1 MIGGKIYLL
10 IKPIAPF
17 ISLSSRYA
25 RNSSGQSG
33 AVPASYVEIIPA
45 DSNNIDTNLTEIP
58 SSENALQQQI
68 PTSTTEQP
76 TERDGT
82 LDSSFDSLS
91 SSTAQ
96 RNSFDPYITILD
108 PSTADTPNPLLGQL
122 IHSSTNTHASTG
134 NESTLEQSSNDIYGE
149 TTNKTKSKLFTIKR
163 QKTKSDSEKRRGSTD
178 NGLDVCPFVHWY
190 HSIFFL
196 FHLVSIKRR

>member
-1 MIGGKIYLL
+1 M
-10 IKPIAPF
+10 
-17 ISLSSRYA
+17 
-25 RNSSGQSG
+25 
-33 AVPASYVEIIPA
+33 
-45 DSNNIDTNLTEIP
+45 
-58 SSENALQQQI
+58 
-68 PTSTTEQP
+68 

-134 NESTLEQSSNDIYGE
+134 NESILEQSGNDIYGE
-149 TTNKTKSKLFTIKR
+149 TTNKTKSEKSKLFTLKR
-163 QKTKSDSEKRRGSTD
+163 QKTKSDSEKRRGSQD
-178 NGLDVCPFVHWY
+178 NGLDVCPFFHG
-190 HSIFFL
+190 HSSILFF
-196 FHLVSIKRR
+196 SI